1 MKHISVLLLAVA
13 GLGCESGTT
22 RSIELTVPS
31 SVSGA
36 FTEAARGV
44 VLFQPMGEPAAY
56 AVLCGQ
62 TLPNPLVLSQDL
74 GFGCLG
80 TRVGMAESLR
90 AWVQPMPQGWS
101 EQPCSTSKSFYEPIG
116 SVTRDGGA
124 GFAAN
129 PEASWAQAS
138 GTANWKRDLSPC
150 GGILKASLTLATP

>member
-1 MKHISVLLLAVA
+1 MKTLGVVLAVLV
-13 GLGCESGTT
+13 LGCESGTS
-22 RSIELTVPS
+22 RSVDLTVPS

-44 VLFQPMGEPAAY
+44 VLFQPMGEASAY
-56 AVLCGQ
+56 VVLCGQ
-62 TLPNPLVLSQDL
+62 TLPDPLVLSQDL

-101 EQPCSTSKSFYEPIG
+101 DLPCSPSKSFYEPIG

-129 PEASWAQAS
+129 PEATWAQAS
-138 GTANWKRDLSPC
+138 GTANWKRDFSPC
-150 GGILKASLTLATP
+150 GGLLKASLTLAPP